1 MDNQLYQQAKSLVC
15 ETLEISESEL
25 SDSTLFVDD
34 LGIDSILI
42 IELKTQFE
50 EKYGIQIDKEDL
62 PNLNS
67 LEEIMAYLTQRN
79 VNPAWKS
86 HEIIQTRIPANS
98 IQNWTGII

>member
-1 MDNQLYQQAKSLVC
+1 MGQYMDNQLYQQAKSLVC

-25 SDSTLFVDD
+25 SDHTLFVDD

-50 EKYGIQIDKEDL
+50 ETYDIQIDKEDL

-67 LEEIMAYLTQRN
+67 LDDIMAYLTQRN
-79 VNPAWKS
+79 VHPA
-86 HEIIQTRIPANS
+86 
-98 IQNWTGII
+98 

>member
-1 MDNQLYQQAKSLVC
+1 MGQYMDNQLYQQAKSLVC
-15 ETLEISESEL
+15 ETLEISESDL
-25 SDSTLFVDD
+25 NDTTLFVDD

-67 LEEIMAYLTQRN
+67 LEEIIAYLQQRN
-79 VNPAWKS
+79 VTP
-86 HEIIQTRIPANS
+86 I
-98 IQNWTGII
+98 